1 MIDITC
7 VFWPLGKYSFMKQIL
22 LILVGLFVLSMGSLS
37 AQERMIATAKQDS
50 SQVKVYDEKGNFM
63 FSRSGELV
71 GYTSTTVT
79 IKEGS
84 QNKTYDSKG
93 NFKFS
98 R

>member
-1 MIDITC
+1 M
-7 VFWPLGKYSFMKQIL
+7 
-22 LILVGLFVLSMGSLS
+22 GLTVLSVGSLV
-37 AQERMIATAKQDS
+37 AQERMFATAKQES
-50 SQVKVYDEKGNFM
+50 SQINVYDEKGNFM

>member
-1 MIDITC
+1 
-7 VFWPLGKYSFMKQIL
+7 MKK
-22 LILVGLFVLSMGSLS
+22 LILSLAMLGGLVPGTLF
-37 AQERMIATAKQDS
+37 AEDRMIATAKQDS

-79 IKEGS
+79 IKDGS
-84 QNKTYDSKG
+84 QNKTYDNKG

>member
-1 MIDITC
+1 
-7 VFWPLGKYSFMKQIL
+7 MKQIIQ
-22 LILVGLFVLSMGSLS
+22 ILMGLTVLSVGSLV
-37 AQERMIATAKQDS
+37 AQERMFATAKQES
-50 SQVKVYDEKGNFM
+50 SQINVYDEKGNFM

>member
-1 MIDITC
+1 
-7 VFWPLGKYSFMKQIL
+7 MKQIIQ
-22 LILVGLFVLSMGSLS
+22 ILMGLTVLSVGSLV
-37 AQERMIATAKQDS
+37 AQERMIATAKQES
-50 SQVKVYDEKGNFM
+50 SQINVYDEKGNFM

>member
-1 MIDITC
+1 M
-7 VFWPLGKYSFMKQIL
+7 
-22 LILVGLFVLSMGSLS
+22 GLTVLSVGSLV
-37 AQERMIATAKQDS
+37 AQERMFATAKQES
-50 SQVKVYDEKGNFM
+50 SQINVYDEKGNFM

-79 IKEGS
+79 IKEGP

>member
-1 MIDITC
+1 MSAMKMFFAL
-7 VFWPLGKYSFMKQIL
+7 VFVVSCFLRPVI
-22 LILVGLFVLSMGSLS
+22 
-37 AQERMIATAKQDS
+37 ANDRRIATAKQES

-71 GYTSTTVT
+71 GYTSTTIT
-79 IKEGS
+79 IKDGS
-84 QNKTYDSKG
+84 QNKTYDNKG

>member
-1 MIDITC
+1 
-7 VFWPLGKYSFMKQIL
+7 MKKISL
-22 LILVGLFVLSMGSLS
+22 CLIFFLSGFFSVTV
-37 AQERMIATAKQDS
+37 AQERMIATAKQES

-79 IKEGS
+79 IKDGS
-84 QNKTYDSKG
+84 QNKTYDNKG

>member
-1 MIDITC
+1 M
-7 VFWPLGKYSFMKQIL
+7 
-22 LILVGLFVLSMGSLS
+22 GLTVLSVGSLV
-37 AQERMIATAKQDS
+37 AQERMIATAKQES
-50 SQVKVYDEKGNFM
+50 SQVNVYDEKGNFM

-84 QNKTYDSKG
+84 QNNTYDTES